1 MKRELKMSMAQ
12 KIKNYHK
19 NEGDPKIQDNPK
31 KYDNPKNKD
40 GP

>member
-19 NEGDPKIQDNPK
+19 NEGDPKIQDK
-31 KYDNPKNKD
+31 KVWQPQK
-40 GP
+40 